1 MKNTLIISGHSDL
14 NESVI
19 NKLILDEL
27 EQTLPQAEIR
37 RIDQLHQNFE
47 FDVPAEQAA
56 LLNADVIV
64 WQFPFYWYATPAVL
78 KKWIDDVFLFGFSHG
93 DVRQLAGKKLILSI
107 TLGAP
112 RDFYKTGGLA
122 KHEVAEFLKPFEALC
137 SACEIDLQAPVLTYA
152 MSYGL
157 RSSPEAVEE
166 QKRHALDHAKRLVEQ
181 INAL

>member
-19 NKLILDEL
+19 NKLILGEL
-27 EQTLPQAEIR
+27 EKELPTAEIR
-37 RIDQLHQNFE
+37 KLDQLHKNFE
-47 FDVPAEQAA
+47 FDVPAEQQA

-78 KKWIDDVFLFGFSHG
+78 KKWIDDVFLFNFSHG
-93 DVRQLAGKKLILSI
+93 NIRQLAGKKLILSI

-112 RDFYKTGGLA
+112 RDFYKIGGLA
-122 KHEVAEFLKPFEALC
+122 KYEVEEFLKPFEALC
-137 SACEIDLQAPVLTYA
+137 SACEIDLQPAVLTYA

-157 RSSPEAVEE
+157 RTSPEAVEE

-181 INAL
+181 IKSC